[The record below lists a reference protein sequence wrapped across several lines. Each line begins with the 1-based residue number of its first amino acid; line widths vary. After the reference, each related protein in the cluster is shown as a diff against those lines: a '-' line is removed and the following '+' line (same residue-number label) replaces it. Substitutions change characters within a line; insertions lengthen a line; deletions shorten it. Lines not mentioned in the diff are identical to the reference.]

1 MAALRTHGFSNG
13 GRRLLRLSAA
23 IKRRDHGAK
32 AGFGRVRER
41 VGEGGF
47 CQHLGDNAVFRCS
60 LAPAFEVGGF
70 LRGVDGKGDAGADE
84 ADVATGALV
93 HAVPQIQ
100 RVHHQRQ
107 LAFVAITGPD
117 PAPVPAR
124 LFVPDTTLLAE
135 CDAQAL
141 IDQFERRRGAH
152 DPAADNDNVDLCR

>member
-1 MAALRTHGFSNG
+1 MAGAAFCG
-13 GRRLLRLSAA
+13 SARPSSGMTMA
-23 IKRRDHGAK
+23 PKPVLGA
-32 AGFGRVRER
+32 FGNAWARAASVSISATTPY
-41 VGEGGF
+41 
-47 CQHLGDNAVFRCS
+47 LGDNAVFRCS

-93 HAVPQIQ
+93 HAVPQFQ